1 MSIVGTA
8 AFASPYAVWVRQ
20 SRYADDGR
28 SRPKRRIAKPARTAS
43 HNRTGSLI
51 SAFRWPPSP
60 NLADTTFLPDS
71 FPYPKSSSPKTAP
84 QLESRFQYEGKVLS
98 QSDPGNIDVFGDHF
112 EKIASNVETV
122 IQGKRDVIDL
132 ILLGLVSEGH
142 VLVEDVPG
150 VGKTQLAKSLA
161 RSVEGAFNRIQF
173 TPDLLP
179 SDVTGISVWDREKR
193 AFEFKPGPIFAN
205 IVVGDEINRA
215 SPKTQSSLLEAMA
228 ERQVTSDGVTRE
240 LPLPFMVIATQN
252 PLEHEGTYPLPEAQL
267 DRFMMQVVIGYPGRE
282 KELEMLDTHGIRS
295 TFLDLQPV
303 VRVEEVH
310 EMIAIAREVAVSQSV
325 KNYIVDLVE
334 GTRLHP
340 DVMLG
345 ASPRSTL
352 FLQALARS
360 RAASTGRD
368 YVMPDDIK
376 ALAHPVLEHRLALR
390 PEAQMRGETVTD
402 LIDDVLGRLRVPGT
416 KSRIAT

>member
-1 MSIVGTA
+1 M
-8 AFASPYAVWVRQ
+8 
-20 SRYADDGR
+20 
-28 SRPKRRIAKPARTAS
+28 
-43 HNRTGSLI
+43 
-51 SAFRWPPSP
+51 
-60 NLADTTFLPDS
+60 
-71 FPYPKSSSPKTAP
+71 
-84 QLESRFQYEGKVLS
+84 
-98 QSDPGNIDVFGDHF
+98 
-112 EKIASNVETV
+112 
-122 IQGKRDVIDL
+122 IDL

-179 SDVTGISVWDREKR
+179 SDVTGISVWDRERR

-267 DRFMMQVVIGYPGRE
+267 DRFMMRVVIGYPSRE
-282 KELEMLDTHGIRS
+282 KELEMLDIHGVRS

-303 VRVEEVH
+303 LAVDEVQA
-310 EMIAIAREVAVSQSV
+310 MIAIAKEVAISRSV
-325 KNYIVDLVE
+325 KNYIIDLVE

-345 ASPRSTL
+345 ASPRSAL
-352 FLQALARS
+352 FLQGLARS
-360 RAASTGRD
+360 RAASKGRN

-376 ALAHPVLEHRLALR
+376 ALAEPVLEHRLAMR
-390 PEAQMRGETVTD
+390 PEAQMRGETVVD
-402 LIDDVLGRLRVPGT
+402 LIEDVLGRIRVPGT
-416 KSRIAT
+416 TSRIAT

>member
-1 MSIVGTA
+1 MS
-8 AFASPYAVWVRQ
+8 P
-20 SRYADDGR
+20 
-28 SRPKRRIAKPARTAS
+28 
-43 HNRTGSLI
+43 
-51 SAFRWPPSP
+51 
-60 NLADTTFLPDS
+60 
-71 FPYPKSSSPKTAP
+71 
-84 QLESRFQYEGKVLS
+84 
-98 QSDPGNIDVFGDHF
+98 SDPGSIDVFGEYF
-112 EKIASNVETV
+112 ERIASNVETV
-122 IQGKRDVIDL
+122 IQGKRDVIDM

-179 SDVTGISVWDREKR
+179 SDVTGISVWDRERR
-193 AFEFKPGPIFAN
+193 AFEFKQGPIFAN

-267 DRFMMQVVIGYPGRE
+267 DRFMMRVVIGYPSRE
-282 KELEMLDTHGIRS
+282 KEIEMLDIHGVRS

-303 VRVEEVH
+303 VRVDDVQ
-310 EMIAIAREVAVSQSV
+310 EMIAIAKEVAVSRSV
-325 KNYIVDLVE
+325 KNYIIDLVE

-345 ASPRSTL
+345 ASPRSAL
-352 FLQALARS
+352 FLQGLARS
-360 RAASTGRD
+360 RAASKGRD

-376 ALAHPVLEHRLALR
+376 TLAQPVLEHRLAMR
-390 PEAQMRGETVTD
+390 PEAQMRGETVAD
-402 LIDDVLGRLRVPGT
+402 LIEDVLGRIRVPGT
-416 KSRIAT
+416 TSRIAT

>member
-1 MSIVGTA
+1 MS
-8 AFASPYAVWVRQ
+8 P
-20 SRYADDGR
+20 
-28 SRPKRRIAKPARTAS
+28 
-43 HNRTGSLI
+43 
-51 SAFRWPPSP
+51 
-60 NLADTTFLPDS
+60 
-71 FPYPKSSSPKTAP
+71 
-84 QLESRFQYEGKVLS
+84 
-98 QSDPGNIDVFGDHF
+98 SDPGSIDVFGEYF
-112 EKIASNVETV
+112 EKIASNIETV

-179 SDVTGISVWDREKR
+179 SDVTGISVWDRERR
-193 AFEFKPGPIFAN
+193 AFEFKQGPIFAN

-267 DRFMMQVVIGYPGRE
+267 DRFMMRVVIGYPSRE
-282 KELEMLDTHGIRS
+282 KELEMLDIHGVRS

-303 VRVEEVH
+303 VRVDEVQ
-310 EMIAIAREVAVSQSV
+310 EMIAIAKEVAVSRSV

-345 ASPRSTL
+345 ASPRSAL
-352 FLQALARS
+352 FLQGLARS
-360 RAASTGRD
+360 RAASKGRD

-376 ALAHPVLEHRLALR
+376 TLAQPVLEHRLAMR
-390 PEAQMRGETVTD
+390 PEAQMRGETVAD
-402 LIDDVLGRLRVPGT
+402 LIEDVLGRIRVPGT
-416 KSRIAT
+416 TSRIAT